1 MEWFYLFCFVGCPLT
16 FVYFL
21 MKSVYQTIQQ
31 ARENEGKPAAKF
43 EITGAMILAG
53 FSLFLTILSTYI
65 VFTS

>member
-1 MEWFYLFCFVGCPLT
+1 MEWFFLSCFVGCPLT

-31 ARENEGKPAAKF
+31 AREKQGKPDAKF
-43 EITGAMILAG
+43 EITGSMSLAG
-53 FSLFLTILSTYI
+53 LSLFLIIYSTYV